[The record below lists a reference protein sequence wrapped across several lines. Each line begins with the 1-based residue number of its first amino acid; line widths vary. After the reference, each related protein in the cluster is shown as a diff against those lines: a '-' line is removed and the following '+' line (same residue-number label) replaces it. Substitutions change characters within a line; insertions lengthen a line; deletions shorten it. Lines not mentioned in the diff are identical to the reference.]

1 MLLPLILGATGAVA
15 AIVLAARAIKKS
27 KTVYY
32 YIKNKHSMYFEGVI
46 EKKFLFIKY
55 RQHNWVTHHDSAKYF
70 SDYDDAQNCI
80 RQNRLR
86 GVEIIEKEE

>member
-1 MLLPLILGATGAVA
+1 MPLPFIIGAAGAA
-15 AIVLAARAIKKS
+15 AAAALTARAIKKS

-32 YIKNKHSMYFEGVI
+32 YIKNKRSMYFEGVV

-70 SDYDDAQNCI
+70 SDYDDAQDCI